1 MYYIQHPE
9 FFKKKSRELLYAVQL
24 AFLIVHFSP
33 KNQENKNLGEYINN
47 LTSLSK
53 KPRIGGFP
61 SIRGFVLDI
70 FDERDFGSSLCVHDN
85 FIHQRLHEIN
95 AKASRL

>member
-1 MYYIQHPE
+1 M
-9 FFKKKSRELLYAVQL
+9 YAVQL
-24 AFLIVHFSP
+24 AFLIVHFP
-33 KNQENKNLGEYINN
+33 KTGKQNVSENSLLLRDCTCIHN
-47 LTSLSK
+47 LTSLNK

-70 FDERDFGSSLCVHDN
+70 FDERDFGSSVCVHDN